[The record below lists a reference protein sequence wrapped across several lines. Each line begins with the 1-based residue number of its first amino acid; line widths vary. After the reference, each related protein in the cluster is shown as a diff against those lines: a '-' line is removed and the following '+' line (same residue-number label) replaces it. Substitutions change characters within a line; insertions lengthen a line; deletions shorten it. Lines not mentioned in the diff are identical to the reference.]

1 MSQASIGT
9 NTDLTH
15 SPRYKPFSTLVFAV
29 WDPLRAHERDGT
41 IARRYD
47 HSDLNRDRKKNI
59 YMDPPCSITERVPLS
74 FIFFLSAPN
83 ASTIRRYFF
92 LTLLRIDLARARA
105 RYIDHSYTY
114 TWDIMVIDRL
124 SLT

>member
-1 MSQASIGT
+1 MSRASIGT

-41 IARRYD
+41 IARRYGPFRFK
-47 HSDLNRDRKKNI
+47 SRPKKKYI
-59 YMDPPCSITERVPLS
+59 YGSPLQHHGAR
-74 FIFFLSAPN
+74 SALFHILPFCFQRFN
-83 ASTIRRYFF
+83 YSTILFSDTFENRS
-92 LTLLRIDLARARA
+92 RA
-105 RYIDHSYTY
+105 RYIDHSCTY